1 MKVAI
6 QTKKRGE
13 MIQGHSLSGLRLI
26 FHKYRVY
33 GVKHVHKERAKAS
46 STIKVIKLLL
56 N

>member
-1 MKVAI
+1 
-6 QTKKRGE
+6 

-33 GVKHVHKERAKAS
+33 GVKHVHNKERAKAS